1 MNNSYFLI
9 NVKNYKNYFLLTFFL
24 ITPFLNLMKVIFPNS
39 IVYSI
44 LVTFLAIIL
53 ICFFEYKKCINF
65 NFLVLLI
72 YLFILTIIL
81 HFMYQIIEYNFFS
94 HWYVILYSLG
104 ILLVI
109 FSMNFISIKDF
120 FIKYYLSLLMYTY
133 IIMGIFI
140 LYDYVLIEFKL
151 EFLQLFYRSDA
162 IDLKYRPLGLSGY
175 PSMNSISIIFIYFL
189 ILHQYDIKGELFCIT
204 IFIFSILTVIL
215 VFIQQSGAGFL
226 VLILSFIILFFR
238 VNKKK
243 LLMVFIIV
251 AVIMVLVRDYVDF
264 YKMSP
269 KSILEVLLIF
279 FKEFQNY
286 WDNVK
291 SMMDLL
297 FGING
302 HIKYQGGEL
311 IYVNI
316 ISRLGL
322 LFSLI
327 YFFILIKIIL
337 MYRNI
342 FFTIAIISLFVGSAH
357 FGAAFSFW
365 GNHFLITLIILN
377 ILDIE
382 YTNLKLRNRVDI

>member
-1 MNNSYFLI
+1 VNNSYFLI